1 MWVYTE
7 ACGAPAL
14 RTGGLRRM
22 ERDTDKGQHV
32 QRSVGKGSGGAIAQ
46 PQERAGG
53 GGGGGGGAFG
63 GAHSPRHIRKTLKQG
78 KRSIDSGSHISG
90 PPIPTPRGPEPTPPP
105 SPPPIGPESPSP
117 PEGNICGG

>member
-53 GGGGGGGAFG
+53 GGGRGFRGG
-63 GAHSPRHIRKTLKQG
+63 PLT
-78 KRSIDSGSHISG
+78 
-90 PPIPTPRGPEPTPPP
+90 PTYQKNAEAGET
-105 SPPPIGPESPSP
+105 
-117 PEGNICGG
+117 